1 MIRIPEWAN
10 QSKGYSISINGKRKI
25 FIMAKG
31 NQYLPLSRKMEKREM
46 SLLSTCL

>member
-10 QSKGYSISINGKRKI
+10 QSKGYSVSINGKENVRYG
-25 FIMAKG
+25 KG
-31 NQYLPLSRKMEKREM
+31 NQYLPLSRKWEKGM